1 MENWYKL
8 QIILAHQGAGSR
20 EEAIAYV
27 YARDIIGARRRHQR
41 MRGVKRSILPSIST
55 LSATETKELEG
66 RIIEEGIMSLDEAKK
81 RWYIVNK

>member
-8 QIILAHQGAGSR
+8 KIILAHQGAGSK

-27 YARDIIGARRRHQR
+27 YARDILGARKRHKR
-41 MRGVKRSILPSIST
+41 MGGVKRSILPSIST

-66 RIIEEGIMSLDEAKK
+66 RIITEGRMSLDEAKE
-81 RWYIVNK
+81 RGYIVNK